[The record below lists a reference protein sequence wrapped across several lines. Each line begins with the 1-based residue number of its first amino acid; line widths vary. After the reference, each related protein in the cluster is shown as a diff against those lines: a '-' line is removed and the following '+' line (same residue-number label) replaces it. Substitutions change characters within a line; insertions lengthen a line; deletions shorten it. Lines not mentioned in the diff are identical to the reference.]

1 MRLSELTNEM
11 LSTYKYPN
19 LMAEVKESTYSICT
33 IAEHIGLGR
42 YRKEDDSKVWSKLTG
57 REEILYDEALG
68 LARLFDTK
76 SAEKL
81 PDQLCDGAISK
92 NLYAGSVKTDF

>member
-68 LARLFDTK
+68 LARLFMKHSRGCKVEECTRY
-76 SAEKL
+76 EK
-81 PDQLCDGAISK
+81 GARMK
-92 NLYAGSVKTDF
+92 RKDVEE

>member
-42 YRKEDDSKVWSKLTG
+42 YRKEDDSKVWS
-57 REEILYDEALG
+57 RERHGYIIC
-68 LARLFDTK
+68 RRT
-76 SAEKL
+76 
-81 PDQLCDGAISK
+81 SK
-92 NLYAGSVKTDF
+92 DRE